1 MVNDHIDTHDVISAF
16 LDDERF
22 EANALVEALSQP
34 EGRAIL
40 IDLIALRHLTRAEQG
55 TVPALQPSPRR
66 RVEIRPLLAAAAV
79 LVALVGGYFI
89 GERRR
94 DTDTSTSPPAATRV
108 VEVQSAWQ
116 EIKPGSM

>member
-40 IDLIALRHLTRAEQG
+40 IDLIALRHLTRAEHG
-55 TVPALQPSPRR
+55 SVPALSLSL
-66 RVEIRPLLAAAAV
+66 IH
-79 LVALVGGYFI
+79 I
-89 GERRR
+89 
-94 DTDTSTSPPAATRV
+94 
-108 VEVQSAWQ
+108 
-116 EIKPGSM
+116 